1 MKKQH
6 IILFVCILIP
16 VLFFSCTQKTV
27 KTEEK
32 DLTQKFYLVSDTSKG
47 SLSVDIHVELPVDFK
62 NKAVLDSVRNIIIS
76 NLFGKEFIS
85 QSNDSVVQL
94 YIKMLHTDYK
104 DNNEALVN
112 ELDTASSYSFN
123 NEHTLEG
130 FGLISDK
137 HIYSYGIDRYIYMGG
152 AHGLNTR
159 NYFNFDLKTG
169 KLISEKDLFVANY
182 ESALSELIKKRIF
195 EDSKEEQAKEPNT
208 ESILSLDDT
217 DFWTDS
223 IKPNGNFYIT
233 DESINYIFNPY
244 EIAPYYMGIT
254 EVSLPYDRLEDLL
267 KPNSLIAYL
276 VKKQDK

>member
-32 DLTQKFYLVSDTSKG
+32 DFTQKFYLVSDTSKG

-62 NKAVLDSVRNIIIS
+62 NKAILDSVRSIIIS
-76 NLFGKEFIS
+76 NLFGKEFVS
-85 QSNDSVVQL
+85 QANDKVVQL

-169 KLISEKDLFVANY
+169 KLITEKDLFVDNF
-182 ESALSELIKKRIF
+182 EPALADLIKKRIF

-217 DFWTDS
+217 DYWTDS
-223 IKPNGNFYIT
+223 IKPNGNFYIS
-233 DESINYIFNPY
+233 DEGINYIFNPY

-254 EVSLPYDRLEDLL
+254 EVSLPYDRLEDIL
-267 KPNSLIAYL
+267 KPNSLIGYL

>member
-112 ELDTASSYSFN
+112 QLDTASSYSFN

>member
-62 NKAVLDSVRNIIIS
+62 NKAVLDSVRSIIIS
-76 NLFGKEFIS
+76 NLFGKEFVS
-85 QSNDSVVQL
+85 QANDTVVQL

-104 DNNEALVN
+104 DNNEDLVN

-130 FGLISDK
+130 FSLLNDK

-169 KLISEKDLFVANY
+169 KLITEKDLFVGNY

-195 EDSKEEQAKEPNT
+195 EDSKEEQAREPNT

-267 KPNSLIAYL
+267 KPNSLIGYL
-276 VKKQDK
+276 IKKQDK